1 MSVDPAHQLS
11 NGLDFKMVNPLLS
24 TGGRRLDPSE
34 QQLHGEG
41 KLAAEG
47 LLHKLK
53 LKPEDELI
61 LVDLD
66 FRVAHYKSQIK
77 QKLLSAEQIDTWL
90 SDAGISVR
98 SRMTI
103 IEALMKKESR
113 PNSWHYKVPFFSVFY
128 EIFFD
133 KTVDVESIKSILEL
147 FGIMSALL
155 FSIVVAVTTTRN
167 FEDLADAIERWD
179 SYNCWVGGSGQIY
192 WFIDVMA
199 ISMATSFAA
208 FIFILFTYAVVV
220 SSEFEE
226 EENVASWWFF
236 NRWAVFFSLIMLT
249 ISVLSLFAA
258 FGNYV
263 QWNVPNA
270 LLESEPC
277 KFSMLTSLD
286 NVWGQFNALS
296 IPPSVSV

>member
-1 MSVDPAHQLS
+1 M
-11 NGLDFKMVNPLLS
+11 
-24 TGGRRLDPSE
+24 SE
-34 QQLHGEG
+34 QPNSGLPTRTTRNDVLLK
-41 KLAAEG
+41 KLNLRRDE
-47 LLHKLK
+47 
-53 LKPEDELI
+53 EDILI
-61 LVDLD
+61 QLD
-66 FRVAHYKSQIK
+66 FRFAHYKSQIS
-77 QKLLSAEQIDTWL
+77 QKLLSVEQIDTWL
-90 SDAGISVR
+90 SDASISVR
-98 SRMTI
+98 SRMII
-103 IEALMKKESR
+103 IEALLKREAK
-113 PNSWHYKVPFFSVFY
+113 PNTWHYKVPIFSVFY

-167 FEDLADAIERWD
+167 YEDLADAIERWD
-179 SYNCWVGGSGQIY
+179 SYNCWIGGSGQIY

-220 SSEFEE
+220 SSEFEG
-226 EENVASWWFF
+226 EENVASWWFY
-236 NRWAVFFSLIMLT
+236 NRWAVFFSLLMLS

-270 LLESEPC
+270 LLENEPC
-277 KFSMLTSLD
+277 NSSMIISLD
-286 NVWGQFNALS
+286 NVWGQFNCIINVTVGISVLLALS
-296 IPPSVSV
+296 INSLAIAANHNNGVLWKTTSA